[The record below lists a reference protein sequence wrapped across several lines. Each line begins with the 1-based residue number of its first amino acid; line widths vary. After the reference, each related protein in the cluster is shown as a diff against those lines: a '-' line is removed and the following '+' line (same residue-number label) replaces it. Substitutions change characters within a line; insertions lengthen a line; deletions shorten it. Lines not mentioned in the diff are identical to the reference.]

1 MAFREVTDKLD
12 GSDSNII
19 RVFENSDL
27 PVGCA
32 MNAQFIRQYKDKSW
46 VLEMRAGFI
55 KFKIPLQ
62 KYEVD
67 KIVND
72 DFVGGVAQYTLEIT
86 NFVFEPWDFSK

>member
-12 GSDSNII
+12 GSDSNVI

-27 PVGCA
+27 PVGCCS
-32 MNAQFIRQYKDKSW
+32 NAQFIRQYKDKSW

-72 DFVGGVAQYTLEIT
+72 VGDGVYQYTLEVT
-86 NFVFEPWDFSK
+86 NFTFEPWD